1 MNIPDEPLLGRQAE
15 ANPEGEAAEPGLAE
29 RIGLLVREQPYGVL
43 CTQGQTQPYG
53 SLVAYTASDD
63 LCHAVFSTLTT
74 TRKYRLLSQCR
85 RVSLVVDSR
94 SSSPGSM
101 LEIEAVTATG
111 VASELRGDEAL
122 LWARRLTGRHPSL
135 RSFVAAPTCA
145 LFRIDIARYFHV
157 VRFQE
162 VRQWVPASA
171 G

>member
-1 MNIPDEPLLGRQAE
+1 MDIPDEPILRRQTE
-15 ANPEGEAAEPGLAE
+15 ADPEGEAAEPGLAE
-29 RIGLLVREQPYGVL
+29 RIGRLMREQPYGVL

-53 SLVAYTASDD
+53 SLVAFAAGED
-63 LCHAVFSTLTT
+63 LCHAVFSTLTS

-85 RVSLVVDSR
+85 RISLVVDSR
-94 SSSPGSM
+94 ANNPGSM

-111 VASELRGDEAL
+111 EVSELCGDAART
-122 LWARRLTGRHPSL
+122 WAERLTGRHPAL
-135 RSFVAAPTCA
+135 RAFVAAPTCA